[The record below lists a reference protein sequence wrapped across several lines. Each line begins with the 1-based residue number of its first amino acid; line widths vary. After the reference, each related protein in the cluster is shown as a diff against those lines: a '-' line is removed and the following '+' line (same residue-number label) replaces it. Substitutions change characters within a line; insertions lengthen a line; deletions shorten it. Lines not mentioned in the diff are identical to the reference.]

1 MCGRFTLNQ
10 SAEALA
16 QVFHVE
22 PSLDLAAEFNI
33 APTQM
38 VATVLQN
45 PESEKREFK
54 QLYWGL
60 IPSWAKDPAMGAK
73 LINARA
79 ETVAEKP
86 SFRSAFKH
94 RRCLVLADG
103 FYEWQRQQ
111 GKKQPFYFRL
121 QDGQPFAFAGLWEKW
136 RCLRQP
142 VRAASPTGE
151 AGTPAPANE
160 EIISCTILTTAA
172 NELLQ
177 FIHER
182 MPVILEPK
190 DYDLWLDSQVQTPQT
205 LQQLL
210 RPYPALAMTSYPVS
224 TLVNNSRHNSPQ
236 CIIPL
241 SDENAPANQL
251 N

>member
-22 PSLDLAAEFNI
+22 PVLDLAANFNI

-45 PESEKREFK
+45 PESENREFK
-54 QLYWGL
+54 QLHWGL
-60 IPSWAKDPAMGAK
+60 IPSWAKDGGMGAK

-86 SFRSAFKH
+86 AFRSAFKH

-121 QDGQPFAFAGLWEKW
+121 QDGQPFGFAGLWEKW
-136 RCLRQP
+136 QP

-151 AGTPAPANE
+151 AGTPANE

-177 FIHER
+177 PIHER

-210 RPYPALAMTSYPVS
+210 RPYPAPAMTSYPVS
-224 TLVNNSRHNSPQ
+224 TLVNNSRHNSQQ

-241 SDENAPANQL
+241 SDENAPTNQL

>member
-10 SAEALA
+10 SVEALA
-16 QVFHVE
+16 KVFDVQE
-22 PSLDLAAEFNI
+22 LPDLAAEYNI
-33 APTQM
+33 APTQK
-38 VATVLQN
+38 VASVLQN
-45 PESEKREFK
+45 PESKKREFQ
-54 QLYWGL
+54 QLHWGL
-60 IPSWAKDPAMGAK
+60 IPSWAKDPGIGAK
-73 LINARA
+73 TINARA

-86 SFRSAFKH
+86 AFRSAFKN

-121 QDGQPFAFAGLWEKW
+121 QDGQLFAFAGLWERW
-136 RCLRQP
+136 H
-142 VRAASPTGE
+142 SPT
-151 AGTPAPANE
+151 NE

-177 FIHER
+177 PIHER
-182 MPVILEPK
+182 MPVILDPQ

-210 RPYPALAMTSYPVS
+210 RPYPAQAMTAYAVS
-224 TLVNNSRHNSPQ
+224 TLVNNSRHNSRE
-236 CIIPL
+236 CIMPI
-241 SDENAPANQL
+241 SGG
-251 N
+251 

>member
-10 SAEALA
+10 SVKALA
-16 QVFHVE
+16 KIFDVQQL
-22 PSLDLAAEFNI
+22 PDLAAEYNI
-33 APTQM
+33 APTQK

-45 PESEKREFK
+45 PESRKREFQ

-60 IPSWAKDPAMGAK
+60 IPSWAKDPGIGAK

-86 SFRSAFKH
+86 AFRSAFKH

-111 GKKQPFYFRL
+111 GGKKQPFYFRL
-121 QDGQPFAFAGLWEKW
+121 QDGQTFAFAGLWERW

-142 VRAASPTGE
+142 E
-151 AGTPAPANE
+151 AGTTANE

-177 FIHER
+177 PIHER
-182 MPVILEPK
+182 MPVILEPQ

-210 RPYPALAMTSYPVS
+210 RPYPAPAMTAYPVS
-224 TLVNNSRHNSPQ
+224 TLVNNSRHNSPE
-236 CIIPL
+236 CIIPI
-241 SDENAPANQL
+241 SGD
-251 N
+251 

>member
-1 MCGRFTLNQ
+1 MVGNKSMCGRFTLNQ

-16 QVFHVE
+16 QVFHAE
-22 PSLDLAAEFNI
+22 PVLDLAAEFNI

-45 PESEKREFK
+45 PESKKREFK

-60 IPSWAKDPAMGAK
+60 IPSWAKDAGIGAK

-103 FYEWQRQQ
+103 FYEWKRQQ

-121 QDGQPFAFAGLWEKW
+121 QDGQPFGFAGLWEKW
-136 RCLRQP
+136 R
-142 VRAASPTGE
+142 SP
-151 AGTPAPANE
+151 ADE

-177 FIHER
+177 PIHER

-190 DYDLWLDSQVQTPQT
+190 DYDLWLDSQVQIPQT
-205 LQQLL
+205 LEQLL
-210 RPYPALAMTSYPVS
+210 RPYPALAMTAYPVS
-224 TLVNNSRHNSPQ
+224 TLVNNSRHNSPE

-241 SDENAPANQL
+241 SDENDPTNRL

>member
-10 SAEALA
+10 SAEALS

-22 PSLDLAAEFNI
+22 SVPDIAAQHNI

-38 VATVLQN
+38 VVTVLQN
-45 PESEKREFK
+45 PENKKRELK
-54 QLYWGL
+54 QLHWGL
-60 IPSWAKDPAMGAK
+60 IPSWAKDAGMGAK

-79 ETVAEKP
+79 ETVSEKP

-94 RRCLVLADG
+94 RRCLVVADG

-121 QDGQPFAFAGLWEKW
+121 QDEQPFGFAGLWEKW
-136 RCLRQP
+136 R
-142 VRAASPTGE
+142 SPS
-151 AGTPAPANE
+151 NE

-177 FIHER
+177 PIHER
-182 MPVILEPK
+182 MPVILEPQ
-190 DYDLWLDSQVQTPQT
+190 DYDLWLDSQVETPQT

-210 RPYPALAMTSYPVS
+210 RPYPASAMTAYPVS
-224 TLVNNSRHNSPQ
+224 TLVNNSRHNSLE

-241 SDENAPANQL
+241 SEKNAPVNQL

>member
-22 PSLDLAAEFNI
+22 PVLDLAADFNI

-45 PESEKREFK
+45 PESQKREFK
-54 QLYWGL
+54 QLHWGL
-60 IPSWAKDPAMGAK
+60 IPSWAKDAGMGAK

-121 QDGQPFAFAGLWEKW
+121 EDGKPFGFAGLWEKW
-136 RCLRQP
+136 RP

-151 AGTPAPANE
+151 AGTPVNE

-177 FIHER
+177 PIHER

-210 RPYPALAMTSYPVS
+210 RPYAAPAMIAYPVS
-224 TLVNNSRHNSPQ
+224 TLVNNSRHNSPE

-241 SDENAPANQL
+241 SKENAPANQL

>member
-10 SAEALA
+10 SVEALS

-22 PSLDLAAEFNI
+22 SVPDLAAQYNI

-38 VATVLQN
+38 VVTVLQN
-45 PESEKREFK
+45 PENKKRELK
-54 QLYWGL
+54 QLHWGL
-60 IPSWAKDPAMGAK
+60 IPSWAKDAGMGAK

-79 ETVAEKP
+79 ETVSEKP

-94 RRCLVLADG
+94 RRCLVVADG

-121 QDGQPFAFAGLWEKW
+121 QDEQPFGFAGLWEKW
-136 RCLRQP
+136 R
-142 VRAASPTGE
+142 SPS
-151 AGTPAPANE
+151 NE

-177 FIHER
+177 PIHER
-182 MPVILEPK
+182 MPVILEPQ
-190 DYDLWLDSQVQTPQT
+190 DYDLWLDSQVETPQT

-210 RPYPALAMTSYPVS
+210 RPYPASAMTAYPVS
-224 TLVNNSRHNSPQ
+224 TLVNNSRHNSLE

-241 SDENAPANQL
+241 SEKNAPVNQL

>member
-1 MCGRFTLNQ
+1 MCGRFTLKQ
-10 SAEALA
+10 SAEGLS
-16 QVFHVE
+16 QVFHVDFVA
-22 PSLDLAAEFNI
+22 DLAAEYNI

-45 PESEKREFK
+45 PESRKREFK
-54 QLYWGL
+54 QLHWGL
-60 IPSWAKDPAMGAK
+60 IPSWAKDAGIGAK

-86 SFRSAFKH
+86 AFRSAFKH
-94 RRCLVLADG
+94 RRCLVIADG

-121 QDGQPFAFAGLWEKW
+121 QDEQPFAFAGLWEKW
-136 RCLRQP
+136 RTA
-142 VRAASPTGE
+142 V
-151 AGTPAPANE
+151 NE

-177 FIHER
+177 PIHER
-182 MPVILEPK
+182 MPVILEPQ
-190 DYDLWLDSQVQTPQT
+190 DYDLWLNSQVQTPQT

-210 RPYPALAMTSYPVS
+210 RPYPASAMTAYPVS
-224 TLVNNSRHNSPQ
+224 TLVNNSRHNSLE

-241 SDENAPANQL
+241 SEKNATANQL

>member
-10 SAEALA
+10 SATALA
-16 QVFHVE
+16 HIFDVPQV
-22 PSLDLAAEFNI
+22 PDLAAGYNI

-38 VATVLQN
+38 VATVLHN
-45 PESEKREFK
+45 LDSNKREFQ
-54 QLYWGL
+54 QLRWGL
-60 IPSWAKDPAMGAK
+60 IPSWAKDSGIGAK

-86 SFRSAFKH
+86 SFRSAFKR

-121 QDGQPFAFAGLWEKW
+121 QDGQPFAFAGLWESW
-136 RCLRQP
+136 R
-142 VRAASPTGE
+142 S
-151 AGTPAPANE
+151 PANE
-160 EIISCTILTTAA
+160 EITSCTILTTTA

-177 FIHER
+177 PIHDR
-182 MPVILEPK
+182 MPVILKPQ
-190 DYDLWLDSQVQTPQT
+190 DYDLWLDPQVETPQP

-210 RPYPALAMTSYPVS
+210 CPYPAPAMTAYAVS
-224 TLVNNSRHNSPQ
+224 TLVNNSRHNSSE
-236 CIIPL
+236 CIMPI
-241 SDENAPANQL
+241 SGD
-251 N
+251 